1 MANWL
6 DKALG
11 RQNSEQEHVPYECQC
26 ACGCRLSGVRGERGR
41 RVICPECGE
50 ALFVLPVNRYPVS
63 ERRYYQEGT
72 SVSPLVNASDDPADV
87 RQSAAEPLAPTAPV
101 TDTDEPESSVE
112 DFFAEK
118 PLAYDWKE
126 TSGPEDSLKPASKP
140 AAPARRRPVAASRR
154 IRDNADWLSKPV
166 LEERT
171 KTRQKLVLVIT
182 AAGLLLMLMTL
193 WLVRSSSRDRSETA
207 FLEGLQNGE
216 RAFEAGDYGT
226 ARLEL
231 ARAVAAAEH
240 LGMDSPESRRLRHL
254 LRHAETADGLLAEE
268 LTEIFAPPLNELDFT
283 ARYGTRWLLL
293 DQQPVQISEAPATLP
308 DNAVPGRR
316 LVWPINADGRPVHVA
331 GVEQVLKQMEA
342 VGPVRRIVLAGRL
355 KATRLEAES
364 GVQVLELD
372 PDTVYLCTRF
382 DMLDRLGLTAS
393 DEAAELRTFLE
404 SQKSAAGDAASGTNS
419 SPPAAAGTSGATHA
433 GL

>member
-26 ACGCRLSGVRGERGR
+26 ACGCRLTGVRGERGR

-72 SVSPLVNASDDPADV
+72 SVSPPVSTSEDPADA
-87 RQSAAEPLAPTAPV
+87 RQDAGEPLAVMAP
-101 TDTDEPESSVE
+101 DEPESSVE

-126 TSGPEDSLKPASKP
+126 APGSEEPLTPASKP
-140 AAPARRRPVAASRR
+140 ATPARRRPVAASRR

-193 WLVRSSSRDRSETA
+193 WLVRSSSRDRSEAA

-216 RAFEAGDYGT
+216 RAFDAGDYGT

-254 LRHAETADGLLAEE
+254 LRHAETADSLLPEE
-268 LTEIFAPPLNELDFT
+268 LTEIFASPLNDPDFT

-293 DQQPVQISEAPATLP
+293 DQQPVQISEAPAMLP
-308 DNAVPGRR
+308 ENAVPGRR
-316 LVWPINADGRPVHVA
+316 LVWPIHAQGRPVHVA

-342 VGPVRRIVLAGRL
+342 VGPLRRIVLAGRL

-372 PDTVYLCTRF
+372 PDSVYLCTRF

-419 SPPAAAGTSGATHA
+419 SPPAEAGTSGATHA